1 MCHSVKTVENVY
13 CITEKKAASAITAL
27 FLRNIMRARMEE
39 EKEETKHEGDIN
51 DEDHKLRYLFH
62 DFVEKGASPSMKQ
75 VKERLVR
82 DSVYREKN
90 RIVYD
95 KVRFGFGANNRKK
108 SNHPNS
114 VNRGR
119 IRCKELELLQ
129 NIMMRPRQKFKNM
142 DEDKGE

>member
-27 FLRNIMRARMEE
+27 FLRNIMRVRMEE
-39 EKEETKHEGDIN
+39 EKEETKHEHDIN

-62 DFVEKGASPSMKQ
+62 DFVEKGASPSIKQ
-75 VKERLVR
+75 VKERLVG

-95 KVRFGFGANNRKK
+95 KVRYW
-108 SNHPNS
+108 
-114 VNRGR
+114 
-119 IRCKELELLQ
+119 IRCKQSEKVQ
-129 NIMMRPRQKFKNM
+129 PPQ
-142 DEDKGE
+142 

>member
-39 EKEETKHEGDIN
+39 DKEETKHEDDIN

-75 VKERLVR
+75 VKERLVG

-95 KVRFGFGANNRKK
+95 KVRYWIQYKQSEK
-108 SNHPNS
+108 VQPP
-114 VNRGR
+114 
-119 IRCKELELLQ
+119 Q
-129 NIMMRPRQKFKNM
+129 
-142 DEDKGE
+142 